1 MRLRP
6 HTVRLDLH
14 LLDDSAH
21 ALQALDPVLYHS
33 SPSGRLARLGVE
45 FLDLMHFLITILA

>member
-6 HTVRLDLH
+6 HAVRLDLH
-14 LLDDSAH
+14 LLDYSAH

-33 SPSGRLARLGVE
+33 GPCGRLARLGVE